1 MLNALTKQPFPIDFG
16 HFNEGLAM
24 ISTVCIVSAIFSLI
38 DEVTNVRRVQKHLRQ
53 FISCGLDDHSFSLRG
68 IGSAI
73 QLGGQVHQKLLGV
86 LVSV

>member
-24 ISTVCIVSAIFSLI
+24 VSTVCIVGAIFSLI

-53 FISCGLDDHSFSLRG
+53 FISCGMDNHFRSHYRAQAAPRLYHPRCWP
-68 IGSAI
+68 
-73 QLGGQVHQKLLGV
+73 
-86 LVSV
+86 